1 MLVHRHKPSQAEI
14 ENAGLIAKALE
25 PYEDLVGRLP
35 LAVGPVALAKAG
47 AILARKGRS
56 PAAVS
61 AAVDAYAKRTEP
73 PDYAVLAETLRA
85 VTAGQDEAAREERYA
100 GAETRAAK
108 REGGAMKNATRK
120 KLPRG
125 IRLGGDGQLVI
136 CATNPQ
142 HKLIRQTV
150 TWKLV
155 KDLGVT
161 VESASRLAQPGLKL
175 AQDALVALKAK
186 FLAEKKTG
194 AVAASSKTKIGDC
207 YLLVEN
213 EYVQKGRKSLDDLK
227 ERWTNHLKAFFANV
241 SVGEITTDLLDAYVR
256 KRLNDKKK
264 ASKALVNRELAIIRH
279 GLTLGQQTNPP
290 RVLAIPK
297 FPRLKESAPRQG
309 FLSDKHYDNLA
320 RECDA
325 EGVWLRAM
333 FATACG
339 FAWRRGEVVNLQVR
353 QLDFPGR
360 TIRLDIGATK
370 NDAGRVIRMSGEV
383 YELLS
388 VCAANKGPEDY
399 VFTRDDGQRILDF
412 RGAWKNACA
421 RAGVQGLLFHD
432 LRRTGAR
439 NLRRLGVSE
448 TVIMKI
454 GGWKTANV
462 FKRYDIVDEADLADA
477 ASRLDEK
484 RAAMDAARTDKK
496 TDKPTNGSAHDG
508 LAVQ

>member
-73 PDYAVLAETLRA
+73 PDCALLAETLRA
-85 VTAGQDEAAREERYA
+85 VIAGEDEAAREERC
-100 GAETRAAK
+100 GARAA
-108 REGGAMKNATRK
+108 RGGTVKNETRK

-155 KDLGVT
+155 KELGVT
-161 VESASRLAQPGLKL
+161 VDSASKLAQPGLKL

-194 AVAASSKTKIGDC
+194 AVAASSKTKIADC
-207 YLLVEN
+207 YRLIEN
-213 EYVQKGRKSLDDLK
+213 EYVQKGRKSLPDLK
-227 ERWTNHLKAFFANV
+227 ERWTKHLNHFFAHLA
-241 SVGEITTDLLDAYVR
+241 VGELTTDVLDEYVR

-264 ASKALVNRELAIIRH
+264 PSNALINRELAIIRH
-279 GLTLGQQTNPP
+279 ALTLGQETTPP
-290 RVLAIPK
+290 KVLAIPK
-297 FPRLKESAPRQG
+297 FPRLKERAARQG

-320 RECDA
+320 RECAA

-339 FAWRRGEVVNLQVR
+339 FAWRKGEVMNLQVR
-353 QLDFPGR
+353 QVDFPAR
-360 TIRLDIGATK
+360 TVRLDVGATK
-370 NDAGRVIRMSGEV
+370 NDDGRVVRMTNEV

-399 VFTRDDGQRILDF
+399 VFTRDDGQRVLDF
-412 RGAWKNACA
+412 REAWKNACA
-421 RAGVQGLLFHD
+421 RAGVPRLLFHD

-439 NLRRLGVSE
+439 NLRRLHVSE

-462 FKRYDIVDEADLADA
+462 FKRYDIVDEADMADA

-484 RAAMDAARTDKK
+484 RAAMDAEALTDKK
-496 TDKPTNGSAHDG
+496 TDKPTNRSAHDG

>member
-14 ENAGLIAKALE
+14 ENAGLIAKAL
-25 PYEDLVGRLP
+25 DLYATHVGRHP
-35 LAVGPVALAKAG
+35 GLAVSPVALAKAG
-47 AILARKGRS
+47 AVLARKGRS

-61 AAVDAYAKRTEP
+61 AAVDAYARRAEP

-85 VTAGQDEAAREERYA
+85 VYAGQDEAAREERYA
-100 GAETRAAK
+100 EK
-108 REGGAMKNATRK
+108 KGGTVKETRK

-155 KDLGVT
+155 KELGVT
-161 VESASRLAQPGLKL
+161 VDSASRLAQPGLKL
-175 AQDALVALKAK
+175 AQDALVAVKAK

-207 YLLVEN
+207 YRLIEN
-213 EYVQKGRKSLDDLK
+213 EYVQKGRKSLPDLK
-227 ERWTNHLKAFFANV
+227 ERWAKHLSHFFAHL
-241 SVGEITTDLLDAYVR
+241 SVGELTTDVLDEYVR

-264 ASKALVNRELAIIRH
+264 PSKALINRELAIIRH
-279 GLTLGQQTNPP
+279 ALTLGQETTPP
-290 RVLAIPK
+290 KVLAIPK
-297 FPRLKESAPRQG
+297 FPRLRENAARQG

-320 RECDA
+320 RECAA

-333 FATACG
+333 FATACN

-353 QLDFPGR
+353 QLDFPAR
-360 TIRLDIGATK
+360 TVRLDVGATK
-370 NDAGRVIRMSGEV
+370 NNDGRVVRMTNEV
-383 YELLS
+383 YGLLS
-388 VCAANKGPEDY
+388 VCAANKEPEDY
-399 VFTRDDGQRILDF
+399 VFTRDDGQRVLDF
-412 RGAWKNACA
+412 REAWKNACA
-421 RAGVQGLLFHD
+421 RAGVPRLLFHD

-439 NLRRLGVSE
+439 NLRRLHVSE

-477 ASRLDEK
+477 ASCLDDK
-484 RAAMDAARTDKK
+484 RAAMDEEARTDKK
-496 TDKPTNGSAHDG
+496 TDKPTNGSAQEG